1 MRQRVITAIVAL
13 IIFIPII
20 WYGGFAIEI
29 AAVALAVVG
38 VYELF
43 RMKGLTLLSFE
54 GVLSALGAFLVIP
67 TIKWLNFLPEMQTNF
82 ITVMLLLLR

>member
-38 VYELF
+38 VYVF
-43 RMKGLTLLSFE
+43 Y
-54 GVLSALGAFLVIP
+54 
-67 TIKWLNFLPEMQTNF
+67 QH
-82 ITVMLLLLR
+82 

>member
-38 VYELF
+38 VYGLF

-54 GVLSALGAFLVIP
+54 GVLSALGAVFSYP
-67 TIKWLNFLPEMQTNF
+67 DN
-82 ITVMLLLLR
+82 